1 MKINM
6 EIIWTK
12 KEHKGENGQNCF
24 KIIKSKQIFN
34 QCKKRNLA
42 QEK

>member
-6 EIIWTK
+6 EIIWKK

-24 KIIKSKQIFN
+24 KIIKSK
-34 QCKKRNLA
+34 
-42 QEK
+42 